1 MGGGGGGGG
10 GGILV
15 RVESCSIDQS
25 VFVGS
30 TMGVKSADSCSSDQ
44 SLCLCVCLGVGGWT
58 GRQHGCAAWTS
69 LFCLGCSLLMC
80 DWA

>member
-1 MGGGGGGGG
+1 MG
-10 GGILV
+10 
-15 RVESCSIDQS
+15 VESCSIDQS

-30 TMGVKSADSCSSDQ
+30 TVGVRSADSCSSDQ
-44 SLCLCVCLGVGGWT
+44 SLCLGVGGWT
-58 GRQHGCAAWTS
+58 VRQHGCAAWTS